1 MRRFGTAAALGLLL
15 LTGGAW
21 SLAASD
27 TPKTPQSAHR
37 RKAVVPRH
45 QGKADVTLEDLY
57 VDAEIGQV
65 FSVNLGRAD
74 QPQHADNAAGSG
86 VVHIYQ
92 LSGSEEEPAA
102 RVEVAGLA
110 NPAAMVDGEDEP
122 AGEIETAPADDA
134 EAMETAG
141 MDPAAAPAEE
151 PVAAPEA
158 APQNAPPSDPSV
170 AMPPVVK
177 TPASSKDN
185 PKISPSV
192 PPPPPIR

>member
-1 MRRFGTAAALGLLL
+1 MRRFGTAAVLGLLL

-21 SLAASD
+21 SLAAAD

-74 QPQHADNAAGSG
+74 QPQPAGNAAGSG

-110 NPAAMVDGEDEP
+110 NPAAGGDDEEG
-122 AGEIETAPADDA
+122 AVAESEAAPADDTEA
-134 EAMETAG
+134 EAAEE
-141 MDPAAAPAEE
+141 DPAAAPAEE

-158 APQNAPPSDPSV
+158 APQNAPPSDPS
-170 AMPPVVK
+170 AAKPPVRK
-177 TPASSKDN
+177 TPASFKDN
-185 PKISPSV
+185 PKTSPPT

>member
-15 LTGGAW
+15 LAGGAW
-21 SLAASD
+21 SLAAAD

-37 RKAVVPRH
+37 RKAVAPRH
-45 QGKADVTLEDLY
+45 QRKADVTLEDLY

-74 QPQHADNAAGSG
+74 QSQTEGSAAGSG

-92 LSGSEEEPAA
+92 LSGSEEEPAV

-110 NPAAMVDGEDEP
+110 NPAAGGDDEEGAVGES
-122 AGEIETAPADDA
+122 ETAPADDT
-134 EAMETAG
+134 EAMEAAEE
-141 MDPAAAPAEE
+141 DAAAAPAEE

-158 APQNAPPSDPSV
+158 APQADPAAAKKAPANSNDDRKSQP
-170 AMPPVVK
+170 
-177 TPASSKDN
+177 PASSSDAH
-185 PKISPSV
+185 
-192 PPPPPIR
+192 PPTPPPIR

>member
-1 MRRFGTAAALGLLL
+1 MRRFGIAAALGLLL

-37 RKAVVPRH
+37 RKAIPKH

-57 VDAEIGQV
+57 VDSEIGQV

-74 QPQHADNAAGSG
+74 QSQPEGHAAGSE
-86 VVHIYQ
+86 VIHIYQ

-110 NPAAMVDGEDEP
+110 NPAAGGDDEEG
-122 AGEIETAPADDA
+122 AVAESETAPADDT
-134 EAMETAG
+134 EAIETEEE
-141 MDPAAAPAEE
+141 DPAVAPAEE

-158 APQNAPPSDPSV
+158 APQNNAPPSDPS
-170 AMPPVVK
+170 AAKPPVVK

-185 PKISPSV
+185 PKTSPSA